1 MKKLILTVIFIIS
14 SSILFAQA
22 CGSGL
27 HSSQDM
33 KQEKECDFSKIG
45 NYMICPVTKEKFQAN
60 EKSENSEYKGKIYIF
75 CCPMCK
81 GKFEKEPEKYI
92 KGR

>member
-1 MKKLILTVIFIIS
+1 MKKLILTGLFIIS
-14 SSILFAQA
+14 SSVLFAQA
-22 CGSGL
+22 CRSC
-27 HSSQDM
+27 SSQDM

-60 EKSENSEYKGKIYIF
+60 EKSESSEYKGKIYIF

-81 GKFEKEPEKYI
+81 GKFEKEPEKYM
-92 KGR
+92 KGK